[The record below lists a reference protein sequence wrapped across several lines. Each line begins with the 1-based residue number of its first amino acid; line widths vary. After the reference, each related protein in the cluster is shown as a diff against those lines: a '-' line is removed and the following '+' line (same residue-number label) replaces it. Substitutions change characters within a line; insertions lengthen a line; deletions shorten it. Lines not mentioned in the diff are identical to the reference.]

1 MKVAIAPGIP
11 IDNQYYLTNQLKEP
25 LKRLFSPVMKNPDS
39 LFNGAHTL
47 KVGATA
53 RKTGGAAKAGSL
65 MSFVRPPQSRWC
77 HELSL
82 ALTACVSWLI
92 GRRFKRA
99 SRAFRLGAVYP

>member
-1 MKVAIAPGIP
+1 MAPGIP

-65 MSFVRPPQSRWC
+65 MSFVRPPQSRC
-77 HELSL
+77 ATSCRLPSL
-82 ALTACVSWLI
+82 LLSWLI

-99 SRAFRLGAVYP
+99 SRAFPLGAVYP